1 VINPFQSR
9 IDGYCDAYDQPE
21 HLFNSD
27 DLRCTCS
34 GQVLMDDDKA
44 IPLPQIIAQ
53 ESLSTTSWDV
63 KTIRQKYL

>member
-1 VINPFQSR
+1 
-9 IDGYCDAYDQPE
+9 
-21 HLFNSD
+21 
-27 DLRCTCS
+27 
-34 GQVLMDDDKA
+34 MDDDKA